1 MNGLPHLRVPA
12 GIAVAFAMAALAA
25 PTAAAHPL
33 DPEGDRL
40 VVPLTS
46 MTASAN
52 PTKAK
57 PAKRGLSPRPKPA
70 LEP

>member
-25 PTAAAHPL
+25 PSASAHPV

-40 VVPLTS
+40 VVPPTTV
-46 MTASAN
+46 TASAN
-52 PTKAK
+52 PAKAK
-57 PAKRGLSPRPKPA
+57 PAKQRLAPRPKPA